1 MYIVI
6 SNKTAILSECVSYEM
21 SVIMEQNFF
30 VSVCGARVINMS
42 LLPFLFLQSC
52 CHFMKITS
60 SVSIPTLLFLFVR
73 VKNVRI

>member
-30 VSVCGARVINMS
+30 GSVCGARVINMS
-42 LLPFLFLQSC
+42 LLPFLFLQER
-52 CHFMKITS
+52 ITS
-60 SVSIPTLLFLFVR
+60 SVSVPTLLFLFVR